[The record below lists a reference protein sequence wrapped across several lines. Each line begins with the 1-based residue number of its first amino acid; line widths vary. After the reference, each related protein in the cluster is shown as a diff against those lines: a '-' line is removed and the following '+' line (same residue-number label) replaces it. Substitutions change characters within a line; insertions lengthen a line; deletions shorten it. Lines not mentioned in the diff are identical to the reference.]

1 MPDPS
6 AAVFPRQPAELI
18 QLAAAHFAGLFNGK
32 LFVAHARESRQRTTP
47 GTSMDA
53 LDLDYGLATG
63 ALVGPMSAEGPAPV
77 RTGRRSGRHR
87 AQGCSRHNARDC
99 RKNLSL

>member
-63 ALVGPMSAEGPAPV
+63 ALVGPMSAEGPAPGGLV
-77 RTGRRSGRHR
+77 EGLDGTGP
-87 AQGCSRHNARDC
+87 RDALDIMQETAG
-99 RKNLSL
+99 K